1 MKKFAELQYV
11 RPDMEKIFARVSG
24 DIAVLKEA
32 KNYEEFRNAY
42 MDYVE
47 ADTELETSKTVAHIR
62 NTINLLDEFY
72 EAEMVYFNSQ
82 MPKYEILKKEMG
94 EVIVASPFKA
104 EMEKE
109 FGAILIQNME
119 AQKQLSDESIVDDQ
133 VKEAELVSRFMKTQ
147 AAATVE
153 FKGEQIGNYGLL
165 KIMQS
170 TDRAERK
177 EAFEAWAKLY
187 EGIAPTL
194 EEVYDGLVKVR
205 AGMAKKL
212 GFKSFIPM
220 GYLRRR
226 RFDYT
231 EKELEVFRKQVRE
244 VVVPAAAKLYER
256 QREALGIDTLY
267 YYDESIASPSGNPVP
282 IGDKEYLVG
291 EAQKMYRELSKESG
305 EFFDFMM
312 EYELFDLDSK
322 HGKRA
327 GGYCTI
333 LPQYHAPFIFSN
345 FNGTDADVNVLTHE
359 AGHAFAG
366 FTAAKY
372 QKTPELCHSTS
383 EINEIHSMS
392 MELWTYPWMENF
404 FGDKAE
410 EYRKEHLADALMKI
424 PYMLCVDEY
433 QHKVFENPEMTTM
446 ERRAVWSGLEKIY
459 MPWRNYAG
467 NEFLESGAFWIKQQ
481 HIFLYP
487 FYYVDY
493 AIALM
498 GAFEFYTKMKEDR
511 KAAWA
516 DYYKLCAAGGSMGY
530 FDLLKYSGLHKVLE
544 DGSVKIILKGVFEE
558 LDLLN
563 SYMKSKMRQWD
574 IFFLE

>member
-109 FGAILIQNME
+109 FGTILIQNME

-256 QREALGIDTLY
+256 QKEALGIDTLY

-291 EAQKMYRELSKESG
+291 EAQKMYRELSRESG

-372 QKTPELCHSTS
+372 QKPPELCHSTS

-493 AIALM
+493 AMAQM

-558 LDLLN
+558 LGL
-563 SYMKSKMRQWD
+563 
-574 IFFLE
+574 

>member
-1 MKKFAELQYV
+1 MKKFAELQYA

-177 EAFEAWAKLY
+177 EAFEALAKLY

-256 QREALGIDTLY
+256 QKEALGIDTLY

-282 IGDKEYLVG
+282 NGDKEYLVG
-291 EAQKMYRELSKESG
+291 EAQKMYRELSRESG

-327 GGYCTI
+327 GGYCTT

-410 EYRKEHLADALMKI
+410 EYRREHLADALMKI

-467 NEFLESGAFWIKQQ
+467 NEFLESGAFWIIQQ

-493 AIALM
+493 AMAQM

-558 LDLLN
+558 LGL
-563 SYMKSKMRQWD
+563 
-574 IFFLE
+574 